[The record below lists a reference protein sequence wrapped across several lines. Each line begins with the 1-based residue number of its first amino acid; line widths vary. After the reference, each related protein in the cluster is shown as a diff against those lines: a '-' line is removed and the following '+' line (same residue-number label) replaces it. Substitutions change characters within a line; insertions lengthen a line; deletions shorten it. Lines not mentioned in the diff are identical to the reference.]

1 MGGDFSPPLKRKLNI
16 LEVQNIYKSFRSL
29 FSKVLILKDIS
40 FSLNRNEIFGFL
52 GPNGAGKTTTI
63 KIIVGLLNPDKGKVK
78 ILGGC
83 PKDENIRKRIGFLPE
98 QPYFYEHLTGEE
110 FLDYTGRLYD
120 IPKKERNERIKY
132 LLERVGLYKDRK
144 KMIRTYSRG
153 MLQRLGIANAL
164 ISDPE
169 ILILDEPLSGLD
181 PIGRKEIKDLIYEQ
195 KKNGKAIFFSSHI
208 LPDVEEICDKIG
220 IISSG
225 KILKIG
231 SLNEILKGEIKGV
244 LITVRNLNFEKINDL
259 IFEKRG
265 NEYILRVL
273 QNEVE
278 DVLKK
283 LLSFEN
289 VKIVS
294 VKEEFFSLEEIFLKI
309 TKEENEKGIYTC

>member
-1 MGGDFSPPLKRKLNI
+1 LNI
-16 LEVQNIYKSFRSL
+16 LEVQNIYKSFKSL
-29 FSKVLILKDIS
+29 FSKILILKNIS
-40 FSLNRNEIFGFL
+40 FSLNKNEIFGFL

-63 KIIVGLLNPDKGKVK
+63 KIIVGLLNPDKGSVK
-78 ILGGC
+78 ILGSS
-83 PKDENIRKRIGFLPE
+83 PKDEKIRKKIGFLPE

-110 FLDYTGRLYD
+110 FLDYTARIYD

-132 LLERVGLYKDRK
+132 LLERVGLYNDRK
-144 KMIRTYSRG
+144 KMIRPYSRG

-164 ISDPE
+164 IPDPE

-195 KKNGKAIFFSSHI
+195 KKNGKCVFFSSHI
-208 LPDVEEICDKIG
+208 LPDVEEICDKIA
-220 IISSG
+220 IICDG
-225 KILKIG
+225 RIIKIG
-231 SLNEILKGEIKGV
+231 SLNEILKEEIKGV
-244 LITVRNLNFEKINDL
+244 LIIVRNLDIENINDL
-259 IFEKRG
+259 KLNFEKRG

-273 QNEVE
+273 RDEVE

-294 VKEEFFSLEEIFLKI
+294 VKEELFSLEEIFLKI
-309 TKEENEKGIYTC
+309 TKGNEKGIYTC